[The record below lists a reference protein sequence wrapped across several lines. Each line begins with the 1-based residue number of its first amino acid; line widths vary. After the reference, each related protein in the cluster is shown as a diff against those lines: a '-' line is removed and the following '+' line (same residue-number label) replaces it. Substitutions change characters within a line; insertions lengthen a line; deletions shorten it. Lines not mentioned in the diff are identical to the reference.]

1 MIKYVDVEAL
11 NLRTQPVVDPA
22 TKKTLL
28 HLGQRLETVGDLP
41 RDGWWQVRTTVDG
54 VADEGFVKAILG
66 ASPSTGFVERPS
78 LRDAVSD
85 RREALVAEAVKQWQ
99 RFDGGQG
106 KEHHA
111 PYSDFIAEM
120 WQAIGQDLSGRDRD
134 VPWSAAAISFM
145 VRQAGKR
152 FEAYRQFRFAPA
164 HSRYI
169 HDAIEQRRAANAA
182 APFWGFE
189 LHERRPQVGD
199 LVGRWR
205 ETPRDFADAE
215 ASDSF
220 KSHTD
225 IVVSVGT
232 DEVTAI
238 GGNVSDSIG
247 ITTYRKLPSGF
258 LSEDKGVFILM
269 ANNG

>member
-11 NLRTQPVVDPA
+11 NLRSHPVANPA
-22 TKKTLL
+22 TRKTLL
-28 HLGQRLETVGDLP
+28 HLGQRLETVGDIP
-41 RDGWWQVRTTVDG
+41 PDGWWQVRATVDG
-54 VADEGFVKAILG
+54 VPDEGFVKAIIA
-66 ASPSTGFVERPS
+66 ASPATGFVDRPS
-78 LRDAVSD
+78 LRDPVSD

-120 WQAIGQDLSGRDRD
+120 WQAIGHNLSGRDRD

-145 VRQAGKR
+145 VRHASAK
-152 FEAYRQFRFAPA
+152 FDVYRQFRFAPS
-164 HSRYI
+164 HSKYI
-169 HDAIEQRRAANAA
+169 HDAIKQRRAENAA

-189 LHERRPQVGD
+189 LLERRPQVGD
-199 LVGRWR
+199 IIGRWR
-205 ETPRDFADAE
+205 ETPRDFAEAE

-225 IVVSVGT
+225 ILVSVGT
-232 DEVTAI
+232 DEVMGI
-238 GGNVSDSIG
+238 GGNVSDSVG
-247 ITTYRKLPSGF
+247 ITTYRKRQSGF

-269 ANNG
+269 ANNE